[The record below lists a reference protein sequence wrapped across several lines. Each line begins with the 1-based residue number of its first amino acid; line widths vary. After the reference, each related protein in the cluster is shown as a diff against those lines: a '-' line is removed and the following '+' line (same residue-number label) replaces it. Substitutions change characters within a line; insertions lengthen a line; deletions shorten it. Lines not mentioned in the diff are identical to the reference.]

1 MLSMQGLSLIC
12 LIYMPKVSEKKT
24 NVMFENIYLALLC
37 KTFHKLLFPVYIQCT
52 HDYANKT
59 LILNCK
65 MASRLLCTQ
74 NACTKRCWVMLLN
87 RDVAPPYRSLE
98 ILPCLWN
105 VSSLLNNH
113 TRLPHFKAI
122 GLYLIS
128 CTILLNTISMW
139 FLTRSPIFLR
149 KNTQFFHAASMR
161 YLPSVSKINISM
173 HT

>member
-113 TRLPHFKAI
+113 TRLVRISDWFILNFMYNSFKHNFYVIFDPFPH
-122 GLYLIS
+122 LLEEEHP
-128 CTILLNTISMW
+128 ILPRRFYALSAVCI
-139 FLTRSPIFLR
+139 
-149 KNTQFFHAASMR
+149 
-161 YLPSVSKINISM
+161 
-173 HT
+173 